1 MTFRSP
7 RGGRRLPL
15 HATLVTGAIAVAG
28 VLPVSSSAASS
39 STAQYRAADRAMVK
53 AAQSLS
59 RCQVRARGASGDA
72 CRRQRSSLQKAGLK
86 LSQLQRRLAR
96 SAVRRSSRLAADQ
109 VAPAIAVSGG
119 TLRWKR
125 VAHVD
130 TYVLVRKAPGRGDRY
145 SAVTGT
151 SVTPDP
157 VAGKTV
163 TYSVRTAVV
172 GSAWARRTP
181 VRYPTD
187 AQRKAAPTLTV
198 DGRTLRWTSVVG
210 VKGYVLVTKEP
221 GVADAYQPVSATAVT
236 PPAKPGKTVRY
247 SVRNDV
253 DGALWAREVA
263 ITYPAAT
270 TGGGAGA
277 GAGGGSGAATTPPPA
292 TTTSPGAGGGGAP
305 SSSGGSPAGGGSTGG
320 GSGSPAPTAPAPSAP
335 STSSNF
341 AMGINSGSA
350 IDWQLGFITKL
361 SARHVRMEFDIDTDV
376 SEIAPIVLHY
386 AQAGIQPLLLA
397 GFQGRTP
404 TAAEAQHLATWAAA
418 FGPGGTAW
426 KGQDVDPSTA
436 VTRIEFGNETNN
448 PYQYDGWTLADDWYK
463 SSAYLNRA
471 KEYARQAKNAAIA
484 VAAANPKVGILAVG
498 DQYSGYTTWINAM
511 FDAVP
516 DLADHVAGWTVHPY
530 GPQWQIPM
538 DNMLAAMKARGV
550 AEKPLYATEWGVS
563 SDNGR
568 CLSDNYGWD
577 KCMTYA
583 QAASTLKS
591 VIAGMR
597 ARYGSRLASV
607 YLYSTSDLKPSGS
620 STDREQYF
628 GALRS
633 DKSPKGA
640 YTDEVVSL
648 MTRGV

>member
-1 MTFRSP
+1 MTFCSP
-7 RGGRRLPL
+7 QGGRRLPL
-15 HATLVTGAIAVAG
+15 HATMIATAIAVAG
-28 VLPVSSSAASS
+28 VLPASASASS
-39 STAQYRAADRAMVK
+39 TSAKYRTADRAVVK

-59 RCQVRARGASGDA
+59 RCQVRAHSTSTKV
-72 CRRQRSSLQKAGLK
+72 CRTQRSSLQKAGLK
-86 LSQLQRRLAR
+86 LSKLQHRMAR
-96 SAVRRSSRLAADQ
+96 SASSRAAKLAANQ
-109 VAPAIAVSGG
+109 VAPAIVANGG
-119 TLRWKR
+119 TLSWKK
-125 VAHVD
+125 VSNVN
-130 TYVLVRKAPGRGDRY
+130 TYVLVRKAAGRSDLY
-145 SAVTGT
+145 SAVNGT
-151 SVTPDP
+151 SVTPDAI
-157 VAGKTV
+157 AGKTV

-172 GSAWARRTP
+172 GSAWARETQ
-181 VRYPTD
+181 VKYATT
-187 AQRKAAPTLTV
+187 AQRQAAPSLTV
-198 DGRTLRWTSVVG
+198 AGTTLRWTSVVG
-210 VKGYVLVTKEP
+210 VDRYVMVTKEP
-221 GVADAYQPVSATAVT
+221 GVADVYEQVTGTSVT
-236 PPAKPGKTVRY
+236 PPTKPGKTVRY

-253 DGALWAREVA
+253 DGAAWAREVS
-263 ITYPAAT
+263 ISYPAAT
-270 TGGGAGA
+270 TGGS
-277 GAGGGSGAATTPPPA
+277 GSSSTQTPPA
-292 TTTSPGAGGGGAP
+292 TTTTQPGAGTP
-305 SSSGGSPAGGGSTGG
+305 STGSATTPSGGSGSTGSTGG
-320 GSGSPAPTAPAPSAP
+320 GTSTPAPSAP

-361 SARHVRMEFDIDTDV
+361 SAQHVRMEFDIDTDV

-418 FGPGGTAW
+418 FGPGGTFW
-426 KGQDVDPSTA
+426 QGKNVDPSTA

-448 PYQYDGWTLADDWYK
+448 PYQYTGWTLADDWYRN
-463 SSAYLNRA
+463 SAYLDRA

-484 VAAANPKVGILAVG
+484 VAGANPKVGILAVG

-516 DLADHVAGWTVHPY
+516 DLANYVAGWTVHPY

-538 DNMLAAMKARGV
+538 DNMLAAMKARG
-550 AEKPLYATEWGVS
+550 AADKPLYATEWGVS

-568 CLSDNYGWD
+568 CLSDNFGWD
-577 KCMTYA
+577 KCMSYTT
-583 QAASTLKS
+583 AASTLKS

-607 YLYSTSDLKPSGS
+607 YLYSTSDLKATGT

-628 GALRS
+628 GALQS

-640 YTDEVVSL
+640 YTDEVISL
-648 MTRGV
+648 MTTGV